1 MAVERR
7 SLQRLELSMLL
18 ESMPEAVFI
27 FDRDGRVIEVN
38 KAGERMLGGKWES
51 LQGRRID
58 EIMTE
63 GTNAV
68 RDGRPLSV
76 SELAVTRALAGEEVS
91 HENRVFHK
99 DADERVEATVA
110 AHPIRDTHGDVLG
123 ALVLIRDES
132 ELHSLQRQL
141 EDTAS
146 NLAVGHMAADI
157 AHDFNNVLSTISQA
171 SSVLEMLPEEKAADR
186 KLYLKMIQSAVGR
199 GKEIVER
206 MREYLRG
213 SKGEQGEVPIA
224 HLLGEAID
232 LARPRIWANHS
243 IRLQTDMRPCPAVWG
258 NAADLRR
265 AFINLILNAVEAMPS
280 GGVLTVRCHDGD
292 GKIVTE
298 IVDTGTGI
306 SPDDQ
311 KKLFSP
317 YFTTKEKGTGLGLSS
332 SKQIVERH
340 SGKLSFHSRPG
351 RTVFRVELPALKE
364 QKAA

>member
-1 MAVERR
+1 MTVERR

-27 FDRDGRVIEVN
+27 FDRDGRVVEVN
-38 KAGERMLGGKWES
+38 KAAERMLGGAWPS
-51 LQGRRID
+51 LRGRRID
-58 EIMTE
+58 EIMAQ
-63 GTNAV
+63 GTDAL
-68 RDGRPLSV
+68 RDGRQLSL

-91 HENRVFHK
+91 HENRVFRK
-99 DADERVEATVA
+99 DDDERVEATVA
-110 AHPIRDTHGDVLG
+110 AHPIRDTHDDVVG

-171 SSVLEMLPEEKAADR
+171 SAVLEALPEAKAEDR
-186 KLYLKMIQSAVGR
+186 KMYLRMIQTAVGR
-199 GKEIVER
+199 GKEVVER

-213 SKGEQGEVPIA
+213 SKGEQGEVA
-224 HLLGEAID
+224 VSHLLGEAID
-232 LARPRIWANHS
+232 LARPRIWANRD
-243 IRLQTDMRPCPAVWG
+243 IRLQTDMRPCPTVWG

-265 AFINLILNAVEAMPS
+265 AFINLILNAVEAMPK

-292 GKIVTE
+292 GKIIAE
-298 IVDTGTGI
+298 IADTGTGI
-306 SPDDQ
+306 SPQDQ

-317 YFTTKEKGTGLGLSS
+317 YFTTKQKGTGLGLSS
-332 SKQIVERH
+332 SKQILERH
-340 SGKLSFHSRPG
+340 GGKLSFHSRPG
-351 RTVFRVELPALKE
+351 KTVFRVELPTAKE